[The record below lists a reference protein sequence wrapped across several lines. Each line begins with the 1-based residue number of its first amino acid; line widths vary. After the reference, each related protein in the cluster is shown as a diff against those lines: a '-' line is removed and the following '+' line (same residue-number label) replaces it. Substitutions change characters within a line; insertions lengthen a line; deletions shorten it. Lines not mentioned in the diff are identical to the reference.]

1 VFSDVIAIDSARL
14 RRSISNQD
22 ASTSVAEPYEI
33 EQATSPSNESTVVLV
48 DLSPAD
54 PTALK
59 ANFDVGT

>member
-33 EQATSPSNESTVVLV
+33 EQAT
-48 DLSPAD
+48 
-54 PTALK
+54 
-59 ANFDVGT
+59 